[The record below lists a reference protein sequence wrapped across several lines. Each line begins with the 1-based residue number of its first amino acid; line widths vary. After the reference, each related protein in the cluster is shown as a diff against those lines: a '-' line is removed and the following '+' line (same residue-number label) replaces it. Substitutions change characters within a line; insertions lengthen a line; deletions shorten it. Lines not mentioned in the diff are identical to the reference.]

1 MSYYF
6 IMTPLFK
13 NFFIACGGGG
23 RRSSGNRA
31 VFPANHETMES
42 KSEPLVGIDLGT
54 TSCSIGIVADGE
66 FTVVPNEQGD
76 RSTPSVV
83 AFEGT
88 EAIVG
93 QQAVDISMQFPHRTV
108 GSVKRLLGSDRV
120 LDTGTREFTPEEVTA
135 LVLKKVVQD
144 AERAG
149 HTIDS
154 AVLTVPA
161 GFTSRQ
167 RRSTMRAG
175 EIAGL
180 DIERIVT
187 DPTAASLAYGLQ
199 TGRSGT
205 VLVYDLGGGRCDVS
219 LIELTDGVCEV
230 IATDGREIG
239 GEDYDSAIVR
249 WLASQIE
256 YEHDIQLR
264 EDSIAVQRLFEAA
277 RTAKHELSDRTTTT
291 IEIPFLP
298 HGTDSYE
305 IDYRLHRNQFE
316 RLVRD
321 ITGRT
326 VSLCEKLL
334 DRVGYPARRLDEIL
348 LVGGATQS
356 PHIRDRFTQA
366 FGRTPTTEFDP
377 VETVPFGATA
387 EAAILAHEP
396 IPEPHRSVSLTPD
409 DLVVI
414 DVAPHE
420 IVVSGDHPLVP
431 DNAHIPIRA
440 RHTVTPSEDWQK
452 FVRFPIWYTSTNGPD
467 SSTKDDYDRS
477 FDEEFRIGPLPPRPA
492 ALSNIDIEFEL
503 DQNGV
508 LQASTSEV
516 DYRGNE
522 IRIEPISDFTPKQI
536 RSMGSKL
543 PNIR

>member
-1 MSYYF
+1 
-6 IMTPLFK
+6 
-13 NFFIACGGGG
+13 
-23 RRSSGNRA
+23 
-31 VFPANHETMES
+31 MES
-42 KSEPLVGIDLGT
+42 KSDPLVGIDLGT

-66 FTVVPNEQGD
+66 FTVVPNEQGN

-83 AFEGT
+83 AFEGSD
-88 EAIVG
+88 AIVG

-108 GSVKRLLGSDRV
+108 GSVRRLLGSDRV

-135 LVLKKVVQD
+135 LVLKKVVRD
-144 AERAG
+144 AEREIEQA
-149 HTIDS
+149 IDS

-167 RRSTMRAG
+167 RRSTRRAG

-180 DIERIVT
+180 DVERIVT
-187 DPTAASLAYGLQ
+187 DPTAAALAYGLG
-199 TGRSGT
+199 TGRSGA

-219 LIELTDGVCEV
+219 LIEITDGLCEV
-230 IATDGREIG
+230 IATDGSEIG
-239 GEDYDSAIVR
+239 GVDYDGAIVQ

-256 YEHDIQLR
+256 YEHDIQLGD
-264 EDSIAVQRLFEAA
+264 DSIAVQRLFEAA

-321 ITGRT
+321 ITGQT
-326 VSLCEKLL
+326 VSFGERLL
-334 DRVGYPARRLDEIL
+334 DREGYPARRLDEIL

-356 PHIRDRFTQA
+356 PHIRDRIAQA
-366 FGRTPTTEFDP
+366 FGRKPATGFDP

-387 EAAILAHEP
+387 EAAILADEP
-396 IPEPHRSVSLTPD
+396 IPESHRSGSLAPD
-409 DLVVI
+409 DVVVI
-414 DVAPHE
+414 DVAPHG
-420 IVVSGDHPLVP
+420 IVVQEDHPLMS

-440 RHTVTPSEDWQK
+440 HHTVTPPEDWQK
-452 FVRFPIWYTSTNGPD
+452 FIRFPIRYTSTDGPNT
-467 SSTKDDYDRS
+467 SGEDDYDRS
-477 FDEEFRIGPLPPRPA
+477 YDEEFRIGPLPPRPA
-492 ALSNIDIEFEL
+492 ALSNIAIEFEL

-508 LQASTSEV
+508 LQASTPEV

-522 IRIEPISDFTPKQI
+522 IRIEPISDFSSKQI
-536 RSMGSKL
+536 RSLGSEL